1 MNYTE
6 QQIEEWK
13 SKAEKWD
20 ALDLKI
26 STYYDE
32 DELEGLFDDDDEE
45 RLEEGEGN
53 LLDIGEAAARAFGYM

>member
-20 ALDLKI
+20 ALDEEI
-26 STYYDE
+26 STFYP
-32 DELEGLFDDDDEE
+32 ELEDDEE
-45 RLEEGEGN
+45 SPFGAPEFMGDDEGLIG
-53 LLDIGEAAARAFGYM
+53 IGEAAARAFGYL